1 MIQVLCNAII
11 MHKREYGLSEI
22 LFMIEDFNFTEFLQF
37 LFVFNSDVDTN
48 AIKTFL
54 AVNDREAKKL
64 KADISRFKPFQCI
77 MKTEDKYLKFN
88 SYKYFEE

>member
-1 MIQVLCNAII
+1 MCIGTILVIDEAHN
-11 MHKREYGLSEI
+11 YLSQKNS
-22 LFMIEDFNFTEFLQF
+22 FFNFTEFLQF

-48 AIKTFL
+48 TIKTFL

-64 KADISRFKPFQCI
+64 KAEISRFKPFQCI